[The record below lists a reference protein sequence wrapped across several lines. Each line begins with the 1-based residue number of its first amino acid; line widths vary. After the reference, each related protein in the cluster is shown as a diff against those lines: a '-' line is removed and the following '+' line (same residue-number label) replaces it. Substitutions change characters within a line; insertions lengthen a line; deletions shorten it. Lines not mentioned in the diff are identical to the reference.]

1 MRTSTL
7 IFSAAALIIGAAVN
21 GEQTITI
28 PFSRSVEWK
37 DLRPSKPLIQT
48 PDEVAS
54 KYNCER
60 IAGVVQAG
68 TADWENVIGM
78 VSEVSA
84 EEACQIA
91 ENNPE
96 IGFFFYMTGDQIAIQ
111 NGPGF
116 KVFRKGDAV
125 FFSGVPNWASA
136 PDFGDG
142 YVVKRFVCGA
152 E

>member
-7 IFSAAALIIGAAVN
+7 IFSAAAMIMGAAAN
-21 GEQTITI
+21 SEQTISI
-28 PFSRSVEWK
+28 PFSRAVEWK
-37 DLRPSKPLIQT
+37 DLRPSKPLVQT
-48 PDEVAS
+48 PEDVAS

-60 IAGVVQAG
+60 VPGVVQAG

-91 ENNPE
+91 VSNPE
-96 IGFFFYMTGDQIAIQ
+96 IGFFFYMTGDQIAVQ
-111 NGPGF
+111 NGSGF

-125 FFSGVPNWASA
+125 FFSGTPNWASA

-142 YVVKRFVCGA
+142 YVVKLIECGV